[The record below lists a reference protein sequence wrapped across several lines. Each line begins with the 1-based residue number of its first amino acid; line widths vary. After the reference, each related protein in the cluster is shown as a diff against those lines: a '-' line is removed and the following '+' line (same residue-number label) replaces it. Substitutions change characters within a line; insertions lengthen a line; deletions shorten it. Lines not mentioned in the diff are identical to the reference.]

1 MASLIAAGG
10 SLLSGAG
17 ALASALNPPKL
28 KLDSSGASLSGFD
41 FGDGSYFGEFAVG
54 GGSPSYVQTSANY
67 GPALGYG
74 KSGADN
80 LTPVIMAA
88 LGVALILLMTRK

>member
-1 MASLIAAGG
+1 MAALLAAGG
-10 SLLSGAG
+10 SFLSGAG
-17 ALASALNPPKL
+17 SLASAFNPPKL
-28 KLDSSGASLSGFD
+28 KLDSSSASLSGFD

-54 GGSPSYVQTSANY
+54 GGSPSYVQTTANY

-80 LTPVIMAA
+80 LTPVMLAT
-88 LGVALILLMTRK
+88 LGVALIFVLTRK